1 MGNSNTKQGFWS
13 YENKMLGILCLTFGF
28 VMFDRFALTNMA
40 NFVVEDLG
48 LTNAQLG
55 LLTSAFAFAWA
66 ISGFFG
72 SAFSDLRSSKKK
84 VLIGAVVLFSLCSFS
99 SGLATGFI
107 SLLIIRFV
115 MGIFEG
121 PVLPLA
127 QAFMLAQSSPHRRG
141 FNMGFMQ
148 TSAVGLI
155 SSMLGPIIVV
165 ALAAAFSWRVTF
177 FLTIIPGLIIAFLIA
192 KVLEE
197 PVLEKTEEKE
207 QPKEKVRI
215 WDVFKNRNVVISC
228 LFGICILSWY
238 IVMLSFSPLF
248 LTQVKGLTPTQMSFI
263 MSALGVGAIVWGMV
277 VPKLSDHL
285 GRKPMIIIFSLL
297 SIVAPL
303 GFLYANS
310 YAMLALCAF
319 IGWCGAG
326 VFPLFESAVPA
337 ESVHP
342 KFASTSIATVQLV
355 GELIGAVG
363 GAAIAGILGDIYGL
377 SAIMWF
383 TTGCMVVGAVI
394 AFGYYETAPLVLAK
408 RRGEAVSE
416 AR

>member
-1 MGNSNTKQGFWS
+1 MGNSNSKQGFWT
-13 YENKMLGILCLTFGF
+13 YENKMLIILCFTFGF

-55 LLTSAFAFAWA
+55 LITSAFAFAWS

-72 SAFSDLRSSKKK
+72 SAFSDLSGSKKK

-99 SGLATGFI
+99 SGLAGGFI

-121 PVLPLA
+121 PVLPVA

-165 ALAAAFSWRVTF
+165 ALATAFSWRVTF
-177 FLTIIPGLIIAFLIA
+177 FLTIIPGLLIAFAIA
-192 KVLEE
+192 RVLQEPEFEKHEE
-197 PVLEKTEEKE
+197 E

-215 WDVFKNRNVVISC
+215 WDVFKNRNVVVSC

-248 LTQVKGLTPTQMSFI
+248 LTNVKGLTPTEMSFI

-285 GRKPMIIIFSLL
+285 GRKPMIIIFSLI
-297 SIVAPL
+297 SCVAPL

-337 ESVHP
+337 ESVNP
-342 KFASTSIATVQLV
+342 KFASTAIATVQLI

-363 GAAIAGILGDIYGL
+363 GAAIAGILADIYGL
-377 SAIMWF
+377 SAIMYF
-383 TTGCMVVGAVI
+383 TAGCMIVGTII
-394 AFGYYETAPLVLAK
+394 AFAYYETAPLVLAK
-408 RRGEAVSE
+408 RQQQA
-416 AR
+416 AN